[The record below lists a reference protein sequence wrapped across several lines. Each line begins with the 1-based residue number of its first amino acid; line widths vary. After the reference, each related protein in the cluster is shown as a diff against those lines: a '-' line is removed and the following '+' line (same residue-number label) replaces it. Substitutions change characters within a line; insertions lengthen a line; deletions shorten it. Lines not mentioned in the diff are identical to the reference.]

1 MGEVQ
6 PSLRLPS
13 AINEA
18 ERWSQPSYFLILLL
32 YVFSTLLP
40 IATLRQSLLLLLL
53 QLLQQRLSEHCR

>member
-1 MGEVQ
+1 MGKGIYAVC
-6 PSLRLPS
+6 
-13 AINEA
+13 